1 MRPDPK
7 WTVTLTSRERRR
19 AGDEEDGR
27 DVGKEVK
34 VGESEEDGQEC
45 HSGGGADG
53 SSVDEDD
60 DEECKYVKGNA
71 AVYSF
76 LGKIVEGYSHRDP
89 ENHQSNISCF
99 NEEIVLHLKLETEI
113 SNTRKDLNE
122 SR

>member
-1 MRPDPK
+1 MLEK
-7 WTVTLTSRERRR
+7 KSCLEKVREEGRRGGQKVNSGIS
-19 AGDEEDGR
+19 GDG
-27 DVGKEVK
+27 G
-34 VGESEEDGQEC
+34 
-45 HSGGGADG
+45 SGDKY
-53 SSVDEDD
+53 D

-122 SR
+122 SH

>member
-7 WTVTLTSRERRR
+7 WTVTLTSQERRR
-19 AGDEEDGR
+19 AGDEENGR

-60 DEECKYVKGNA
+60 DEECKYVKGDA
-71 AVYSF
+71 DEAYVDSF
-76 LGKIVEGYSHRDP
+76 LVKIVKGYSHSDP
-89 ENHQSNISCF
+89 ENYQKNISCRI
-99 NEEIVLHLKLETEI
+99 E
-113 SNTRKDLNE
+113 
-122 SR
+122 